1 MSIAPIPL
9 SQCDLGRYIAY
20 LSRKLCFTSIRQ
32 YLNVVRILH
41 VEAGLP
47 NPLENNWYVS
57 SILKGVRRVKG
68 DASQQK
74 LPITLDILR
83 KIFSQLDLHCSLDRV
98 FWAACLVAFYSF
110 FRKSNLLIPSIDVFD
125 PNKHL
130 CASDAS
136 FTPEGVVLSVRWSKV
151 IQFRERTLQIPLPR
165 IPNSAFCPS
174 NAILGMLLEC
184 PKIKD
189 PVPLFQYVENSSCL
203 PLTQAV
209 FSKRLHDV
217 LMRSGFPSKRYSNHS
232 FRRGGASFALSC
244 SLPVDLIKLQGDWK
258 SNACERYLE
267 HSYGLRRQ
275 VAFTLGEST
284 STFFSGT
291 WHWGK
296 SQMTEL
302 KLTSLCLCNWI
313 NFLFLFFMFSFSYI
327 HPYFLPNLSG
337 TMEVFWKILDLLH
350 HFAEWW
356 IWHAYVHFL
365 FCSNFCQDFSN
376 TWFMVP
382 KRFSSLFLLQCSV
395 CLVANGRYTP
405 NTYQLLL
412 SYISEQFNREIR
424 I

>member
-1 MSIAPIPL
+1 MESLDSDVTFYRGHTFAESTNRTYAAQKLVYFEFCHKMSIAPILL

-57 SILKGVRRVKG
+57 SILKGIRRVKG

-98 FWAACLVAFYSF
+98 FWAACLVAFYSL

-244 SLPVDLIKLQGDWK
+244 GLPVDLIKLQGDWK

-275 VAFTLGEST
+275 VAFTLRESA

-291 WHWGK
+291 
-296 SQMTEL
+296 
-302 KLTSLCLCNWI
+302 
-313 NFLFLFFMFSFSYI
+313 
-327 HPYFLPNLSG
+327 
-337 TMEVFWKILDLLH
+337 
-350 HFAEWW
+350 
-356 IWHAYVHFL
+356 
-365 FCSNFCQDFSN
+365 
-376 TWFMVP
+376 
-382 KRFSSLFLLQCSV
+382 
-395 CLVANGRYTP
+395 
-405 NTYQLLL
+405 
-412 SYISEQFNREIR
+412 
-424 I
+424 